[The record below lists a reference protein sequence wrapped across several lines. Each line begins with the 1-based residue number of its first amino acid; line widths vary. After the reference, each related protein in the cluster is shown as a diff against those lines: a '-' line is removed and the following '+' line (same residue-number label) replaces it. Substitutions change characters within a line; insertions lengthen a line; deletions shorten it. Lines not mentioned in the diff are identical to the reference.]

1 MYGEDGIVIKARE
14 VVGSMDPVS
23 PRLIK
28 HRLTHLQVEAS
39 RLGNEISTAD
49 REIRFFE
56 TKIAEAKLSQE
67 YLRYFLAITRKE
79 LDELTKDCQPD
90 PTS

>member
-1 MYGEDGIVIKARE
+1 
-14 VVGSMDPVS
+14 MDPVS

-28 HRLTHLQVEAS
+28 HRVTHLQVEVS
-39 RLGNEISTAD
+39 RLNNEISAAD

-56 TKIAEAKLSQE
+56 SKIAEAKHSQE

-79 LDELTKDCQPD
+79 LNELTAK
-90 PTS
+90 